1 MMPNPKSRQLQK
13 IKERNVRTF
22 LLKKRN
28 RSLVCT
34 KLTISNTPNRSPS
47 KPTKETLKSISIKKK
62 EIEVSLRNL
71 PFTISQ
77 CPKSNPRRS
86 YKKKNERK
94 SDETLAL
101 VIRFFLKKKNN
112 NKISKLQLRNLPV
125 FNAEMKTGRNL
136 QKKTRNALERFFKID
151 N

>member
-1 MMPNPKSRQLQK
+1 MPQIESLKILQ
-13 IKERNVRTF
+13 E
-22 LLKKRN
+22 
-28 RSLVCT
+28 
-34 KLTISNTPNRSPS
+34 
-47 KPTKETLKSISIKKK
+47 
-62 EIEVSLRNL
+62 
-71 PFTISQ
+71 
-77 CPKSNPRRS
+77 
-86 YKKKNERK
+86 KNERK

>member
-1 MMPNPKSRQLQK
+1 MKVMKLTIQYDAESKIPVAKK

-86 YKKKNERK
+86 YKKKNEKK

-101 VIRFFLKKKNN
+101 VIRFFLKKK
-112 NKISKLQLRNLPV
+112 KIIKFRNYNFETYRYSTP
-125 FNAEMKTGRNL
+125 
-136 QKKTRNALERFFKID
+136 
-151 N
+151 